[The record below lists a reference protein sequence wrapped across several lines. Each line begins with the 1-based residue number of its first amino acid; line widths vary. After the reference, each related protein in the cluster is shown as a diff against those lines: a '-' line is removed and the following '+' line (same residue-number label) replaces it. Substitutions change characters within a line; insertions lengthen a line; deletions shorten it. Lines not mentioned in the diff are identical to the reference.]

1 MTIDL
6 KTIKHISKLSRI
18 SVDEKKAEKLAGDL
32 NSIFDFIKKLNEL
45 KDLKYVGD
53 VRGGKGLLATV
64 ELVKD
69 KKTKESF
76 DESKNL
82 YGIMPKFLK
91 DNGLLSYRAGDL
103 ISVCPPLLINKD
115 EIDFIVEGIRSSIT
129 ELEKI

>member
-1 MTIDL
+1 M
-6 KTIKHISKLSRI
+6 KK
-18 SVDEKKAEKLAGDL
+18 EKMVINAKEMGIILHEKL
-32 NSIFDFIKKLNEL
+32 NQL

-53 VRGGKGLLATV
+53 VRGGQGLLATV

-82 YGIMPKFLK
+82 YGIMPKLLK
-91 DNGLLSYRAGDL
+91 ENGLLSYRAGDL
-103 ISVCPPLLINKD
+103 ISVCPPLLVNKD
-115 EIDFIVEGIRSSIT
+115 EIDFIVEGIRSSII

>member
-1 MTIDL
+1 MKRERLVTNAKEMGVYL
-6 KTIKHISKLSRI
+6 Y
-18 SVDEKKAEKLAGDL
+18 G
-32 NSIFDFIKKLNEL
+32 KLNQL

-64 ELVKD
+64 ELVKN

-82 YGIMPKFLK
+82 YGIMPKLLK
-91 DNGLLSYRAGDL
+91 ENGLLSYRAGDL

-115 EIDFIVEGIRSSIT
+115 EIDFIVEGIRSSIL